1 MQKKQNNV
9 SFLHLSLALRIVAG
23 RVMRMIHTLMI
34 THQIISP
41 KTFDEIYKEL
51 EILTGVKLRKIQEGC
66 YSTEALK
73 EEGFTYIQLIS
84 KKVDGR
90 YKYNFMQMTI
100 ILNPVKLIARNKLEV
115 LKVDQLNEVKKIFLE
130 RIKKIHISLPYLDY
144 WTLNRIDYAV
154 NINTPYA
161 EEYIKLFQR
170 GDKPRNFKELYCS
183 KSKIR
188 KQLDGSFYL
197 FNDSVVINFYNK
209 ENERLSQNFN
219 KDGAKDLLRL
229 EIQCKKPKTNTLKE
243 KNRFDSRHLEHYLS
257 EQISHQQLEYYYNKT
272 IGTGDYYKLSEAIR
286 IVQQSNY
293 TYKTKEKLTGILRA
307 VSRHRS
313 IWKAREESQCNSS
326 CFNRYLKQI
335 RELGVNPVTIPARWK
350 VNKLIN
356 IMSFD

>member
-1 MQKKQNNV
+1 
-9 SFLHLSLALRIVAG
+9 
-23 RVMRMIHTLMI
+23 MIHTWTI
-34 THQIISP
+34 AYRVISP
-41 KTFDEIYKEL
+41 KTFDEIYKGL
-51 EILTGVKLRKIQEGC
+51 EIITGVKPRKVQEGC
-66 YSTEALK
+66 YVTEALK
-73 EEGFTYIQLIS
+73 EEGFTYIKLTS

-100 ILNPVKLIARNKLEV
+100 IMNPVKLIRRNKLEV
-115 LKVDQLNEVKKIFLE
+115 IKMDLLEEVKKIFAE
-130 RIKKIHISLPYLDY
+130 KVKKIHTSLPRLDY
-144 WTLNRIDYAV
+144 WTINRIDYAV
-154 NINTPYA
+154 NINTPYV

-170 GDKPRNFKELYCS
+170 GDKPTNFKELYCS
-183 KSKIR
+183 KSKTR

-197 FNDSVVINFYNK
+197 FNDSVTINFYNK

-229 EIQCKKPKTNTLKE
+229 EIQCKKPKTNTLKA
-243 KNRFDSRHLEHYLS
+243 KNKFDSRHLEHYLS

-293 TYKTKEKLTGILRA
+293 TSKTKEKLIGVLRA

-313 IWKAREESQCNSS
+313 IWKAREESQYNSS

-335 RELGVNPVTIPARWK
+335 RALGVNPVTIPGRWK
-350 VNKLIN
+350 VDKLKN
-356 IMSFD
+356 PFL

>member
-1 MQKKQNNV
+1 
-9 SFLHLSLALRIVAG
+9 
-23 RVMRMIHTLMI
+23 MI

-41 KTFDEIYKEL
+41 KTFDEIYKGL
-51 EILTGVKLRKIQEGC
+51 KVITGVKLRKIQEGC

-73 EEGFTYIQLIS
+73 EDGFTYIQLIS

-100 ILNPVKLIARNKLEV
+100 ILNPVKLIGFNKLEV
-115 LKVDQLNEVKKIFLE
+115 LKLDQLEVVKKIFGE
-130 RIKKIHISLPYLDY
+130 EVQKIHASLPRLEH
-144 WTLNRIDYAV
+144 WTINRIDYAI
-154 NINTPYA
+154 NINTQYV

-183 KSKIR
+183 KSKVR

-243 KNRFDSRHLEHYLS
+243 KNKFDSRHLEHYLS
-257 EQISHQQLEYYYNKT
+257 EQISH
-272 IGTGDYYKLSEAIR
+272 
-286 IVQQSNY
+286 
-293 TYKTKEKLTGILRA
+293 
-307 VSRHRS
+307 
-313 IWKAREESQCNSS
+313 
-326 CFNRYLKQI
+326 
-335 RELGVNPVTIPARWK
+335 
-350 VNKLIN
+350 
-356 IMSFD
+356 

>member
-1 MQKKQNNV
+1 
-9 SFLHLSLALRIVAG
+9 
-23 RVMRMIHTLMI
+23 MIHTLMI

-66 YSTEALK
+66 YSTEVLK

-154 NINTPYA
+154 NINTPYV

-183 KSKIR
+183 KSKTR

-197 FNDSVVINFYNK
+197 FNDSVAINFYNK

-229 EIQCKKPKTNTLKE
+229 EVQCKKPKTNTIKA
-243 KNRFDSRHLEHYLS
+243 KKKFDSRHLAHYLS
-257 EQISHQQLEYYYNKT
+257 QEISHQQLEYYYNKT
-272 IGTGDYYKLSEAIR
+272 IGTGDYYKLSEAIKM
-286 IVQQSNY
+286 VQESNY
-293 TYKTKEKLTGILRA
+293 TYKTKEKLIEVLRA

-313 IWKAREESQCNSS
+313 IWRAREKSQYNSS

-335 RELGVNPVTIPARWK
+335 RALGINPVTIPRGWK
-350 VNKLIN
+350 VNYLKNIN
-356 IMSFD
+356 NMDKK

>member
-1 MQKKQNNV
+1 
-9 SFLHLSLALRIVAG
+9 
-23 RVMRMIHTLMI
+23 MIHTWTI
-34 THQIISP
+34 AHRIISP
-41 KTFDEIYKEL
+41 KTFYEIYKGL
-51 EILTGVKLRKIQEGC
+51 EVITGAKLRKIQEGC
-66 YSTEALK
+66 YVTEALK

-90 YKYNFMQMTI
+90 YKYNFMQMSI
-100 ILNPVKLIARNKLEV
+100 IMNPVKLIGMNKLEV
-115 LKVDQLNEVKKIFLE
+115 IKMDLLEEVKKIFLE
-130 RIKKIHISLPYLDY
+130 RIKKIHISLPYLDH

-154 NINTPYA
+154 NINTPYV

-257 EQISHQQLEYYYNKT
+257 QEISYQQLEYYYNKT

-286 IVQQSNY
+286 IVQESNY
-293 TYKTKEKLTGILRA
+293 TSKTKEKLTEVLRA
-307 VSRHRS
+307 VSRYRS
-313 IWKAREESQCNSS
+313 IWKAREESQYNSS

-335 RELGVNPVTIPARWK
+335 RALGINPVTIPGRWK
-350 VNKLIN
+350 VEYLKN
-356 IMSFD
+356 ILDI

>member
-1 MQKKQNNV
+1 
-9 SFLHLSLALRIVAG
+9 
-23 RVMRMIHTLMI
+23 MIHTWTI
-34 THQIISP
+34 THRIMSP
-41 KTFDEIYKEL
+41 KTFDEIYKGL
-51 EILTGVKLRKIQEGC
+51 EARVGKKPRKVQEGC
-66 YSTEALK
+66 YSSQELK

-90 YKYNFMQMTI
+90 YKYNFMQMSI
-100 ILNPVKLIARNKLEV
+100 IMNPVKLIGMNKLEV
-115 LKVDQLNEVKKIFLE
+115 IKMDLLEEAKKVFAEKM
-130 RIKKIHISLPYLDY
+130 KKIHTSLPRLDY
-144 WTLNRIDYAV
+144 WTINRIDYAV
-154 NINTPYA
+154 NINTPYV

-170 GDKPRNFKELYCS
+170 GDKPRGFKELYCD
-183 KSKIR
+183 KAKTR
-188 KQLDGSFYL
+188 KQQYGSFYL
-197 FNDSVVINFYNK
+197 FNNSVTINFYNK
-209 ENERLSQNFN
+209 EDERLSQNFN

-293 TYKTKEKLTGILRA
+293 TSKTKEKLIEVLRA

-313 IWKAREESQCNSS
+313 IWRAREESQYNSS

-335 RELGVNPVTIPARWK
+335 RALGINPVTIPERWAID
-350 VNKLIN
+350 KLMGIIIYIN
-356 IMSFD
+356 

>member
-1 MQKKQNNV
+1 
-9 SFLHLSLALRIVAG
+9 
-23 RVMRMIHTLMI
+23 MIHTWTI
-34 THQIISP
+34 AHRIISP
-41 KTFDEIYKEL
+41 KTFDEIYKGL
-51 EILTGVKLRKIQEGC
+51 EVITGAKLRKIQEGC
-66 YSTEALK
+66 YVTEALK

-90 YKYNFMQMTI
+90 YKYNFMQMSI
-100 ILNPVKLIARNKLEV
+100 IMNPVKLIGMNKLEV
-115 LKVDQLNEVKKIFLE
+115 IKMDLLEEVKKIFLE
-130 RIKKIHISLPYLDY
+130 RIKKIHISLPYLDH

-154 NINTPYA
+154 NINTPYV

-170 GDKPRNFKELYCS
+170 EDKPRNFKELYCS

-257 EQISHQQLEYYYNKT
+257 QEISYQQLEYYYNKT

-286 IVQQSNY
+286 IVQESNY
-293 TYKTKEKLTGILRA
+293 TSKTKEKLTEVLRA
-307 VSRHRS
+307 VSRYRS
-313 IWKAREESQCNSS
+313 IWKAREESQYNSS

-335 RELGVNPVTIPARWK
+335 RALGINPVTIPGRWK
-350 VNKLIN
+350 VEYLKN
-356 IMSFD
+356 ILDI

>member
-1 MQKKQNNV
+1 
-9 SFLHLSLALRIVAG
+9 
-23 RVMRMIHTLMI
+23 MIHTLMI

-293 TYKTKEKLTGILRA
+293 TYKTKEKLTGTLRA

-313 IWKAREESQCNSS
+313 IWRAREESQYNSS

-335 RELGVNPVTIPARWK
+335 RELGINPVTIPARWK
-350 VNKLIN
+350 IYKLDNLVNGN
-356 IMSFD
+356 MYN